1 MICFFSLNC
10 VKIRTNVNAE
20 KEELMN
26 ITIGS
31 DHGAVDL
38 KEEVKMVLHEF
49 SDIQVTDV
57 GTFGKESVDYPDIAE
72 KVCADISSGK
82 ADRGIVLCGTGI
94 GISIAANKIN
104 GIRAALCTDVYS
116 AIMSRKHNDANVL
129 AMGGR
134 VTGIGPAGE
143 IVRAWIR
150 TAFEGGRHARRV
162 DKIMALEQKKDR

>member
-1 MICFFSLNC
+1 M
-10 VKIRTNVNAE
+10 K
-20 KEELMN
+20 

-31 DHGAVDL
+31 DHGAVAL

-49 SDIQVTDV
+49 EDVRVTDV
-57 GTFGKESVDYPDIAE
+57 GTFGTESVDYPDIAE
-72 KVCADISSGK
+72 KVCADVVSGK

-94 GISIAANKIN
+94 GISIAANKID
-104 GIRAALCTDVYS
+104 GIRAALCGDVYS

-143 IVRAWIR
+143 IVRAWVC
-150 TAFEGGRHARRV
+150 TEFEGGRHARRV
-162 DKIMALEQKKDR
+162 DKIMALEQQKDS

>member
-10 VKIRTNVNAE
+10 VKIRTNIHAE

-72 KVCADISSGK
+72 KVCADIVSGK

-104 GIRAALCTDVYS
+104 VIRAALCTDVYS